1 MSRPGRMWLK
11 VPALVGG
18 LLLPHAAG
26 AQVYHW
32 VDDEGTI
39 HYETGIERV
48 PERYR
53 ARARELLES
62 PRPAPDTT
70 PASPRTTTIPFTP
83 GAPILVGARIN
94 GLGPITLILDTGADR
109 TMISP
114 AALARLG
121 VPLAAPVGAVV
132 KGVTG
137 TSHAPIVWID
147 SVQVGSAVSGA
158 LPIVAHDADLK
169 DADGLLGRD
178 FLSLFTVTIDH
189 STSVL
194 TLTGG
199 N

>member
-1 MSRPGRMWLK
+1 MPLK
-11 VPALVGG
+11 VAALVGG
-18 LLLPHAAG
+18 LLLLPGAAA

-39 HYETGIERV
+39 HYATGIERV

-53 ARARELLES
+53 ARARELRDS
-62 PRPAPDTT
+62 PRPAPDPT
-70 PASPRTTTIPFTP
+70 PASPRTTAIPFTP
-83 GAPILVGARIN
+83 GAPIFVGARIN
-94 GLGPITLILDTGADR
+94 GLGPITLILDTGAER
-109 TMISP
+109 TMIAP

-121 VPLAAPVGAVV
+121 VPLEAAGGTVI

-137 TSHAPIVWID
+137 TTPAALVRVHSI
-147 SVQVGSAVSGA
+147 QVGNAASGPLA
-158 LPIVAHDADLK
+158 IVAHDADLRG
-169 DADGLLGRD
+169 ADGLLGRD

-199 N
+199 P